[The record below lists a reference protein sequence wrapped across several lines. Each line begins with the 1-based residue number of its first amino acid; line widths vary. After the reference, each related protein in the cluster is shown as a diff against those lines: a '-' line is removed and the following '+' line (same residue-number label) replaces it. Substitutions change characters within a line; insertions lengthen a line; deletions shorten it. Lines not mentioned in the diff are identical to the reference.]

1 MNPPQ
6 VYMCISHFMFVFLF
20 DNDLLLAVC
29 FIFILDLRN
38 DARQKANSSNFYIQ
52 VQNGSVK
59 QQRQLKTSAM
69 HLAQEL
75 LTNVQCSGGSRS
87 FAKETRALKIK
98 SAVAGH

>member
-1 MNPPQ
+1 M
-6 VYMCISHFMFVFLF
+6 HFSLYGFFFFF
-20 DNDLLLAVC
+20 DNYLLLAVC

-75 LTNVQCSGGSRS
+75 LTNVQCGGGSRS
-87 FAKETRALKIK
+87 FAKETRALKMR
-98 SAVAGH
+98 SVVAAIRS